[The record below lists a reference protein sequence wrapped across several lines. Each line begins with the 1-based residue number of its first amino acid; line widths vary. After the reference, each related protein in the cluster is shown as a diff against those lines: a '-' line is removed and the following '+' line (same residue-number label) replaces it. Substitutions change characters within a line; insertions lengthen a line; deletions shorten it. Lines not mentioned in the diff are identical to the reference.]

1 MSGTEFIVEDGVCKL
16 KDRSAFAG
24 SIATADRL
32 MRVMTKEC
40 GYDIV
45 TAVKMITE
53 TPAKI
58 AKINAGSIEKGKR
71 ADIIVFDED
80 ITIENVFVNGLNVS
94 AATSL

>member
-1 MSGTEFIVEDGVCKL
+1 
-16 KDRSAFAG
+16 
-24 SIATADRL
+24 
-32 MRVMTKEC
+32 MTKEC

-58 AKINAGSIEKGKR
+58 AKLNAGSIEKGKR
-71 ADIIVFDED
+71 ADIIVFDDD
-80 ITIENVFVNGLNVS
+80 INVEAIFVNGLNVS